1 MRKTAPAMTKH
12 PLSLAALASLLA
24 LAACNKPAPEV
35 VDTTA
40 PDPNADAVR
49 NAAPVELPPAVR
61 ADVTFR
67 CKDNS
72 LVYVT
77 FFQGDKQVNLR
88 TVKGGQP
95 TLLKAPEAGQP
106 YAADGTTVTGDTK
119 NIKLVQ
125 PGKPALTCHV

>member
-1 MRKTAPAMTKH
+1 MTRLSL
-12 PLSLAALASLLA
+12 PLSALASLLA

-40 PDPNADAVR
+40 PDPNRAALA

-61 ADVTFR
+61 ADVTLR

-77 FFQGDKQVNLR
+77 FFQGDKQVNVR
-88 TVKGGQP
+88 TEKGGQP
-95 TLLKAPEAGQP
+95 TQLKAPEAGQP
-106 YAADGTTVTGDTK
+106 YTAEGYSLTGDEK
-119 NIKLVQ
+119 NVTLKQ
-125 PGKPALTCHV
+125 PGKGSLVCHA